1 MAQSIKVIYPGLPDH
16 PDHATAHELFR
27 EDCFGG
33 MVAFELREADEAK
46 IFRFMEAL
54 KLIRCATSLGDV
66 YSLLLY
72 PAQSSHHALGRE
84 ERLRQGIGDGLVRL
98 SCGIESA
105 EDIVADLA
113 QALNVVRTA

>member
-1 MAQSIKVIYPGLPDH
+1 
-16 PDHATAHELFR
+16 
-27 EDCFGG
+27 
-33 MVAFELREADEAK
+33 
-46 IFRFMEAL
+46 MEAL

-105 EDIVADLA
+105 DDIVADLA
-113 QALNVVRTA
+113 QALNVTSDE